1 MTIAELLK
9 TTQGAF
15 YLFDGR
21 VLRARIEYL
30 RTLIPVNVDLC
41 YAVKANPFLIREAEK
56 YVDRLEICSPGE
68 AEICFRLGVPTRKMV
83 ISGVYKTPAFIESL
97 IANPAFEG
105 VFTVESVNQFELID
119 ALSARFNRTIPV
131 LLRLTNESQFGM
143 DAETVENILARR
155 DEHPNL
161 EFLGIQFF
169 SGTQKTSLK
178 KLQREIEHLDSFLTR
193 LNEQYGFDAEEL
205 EYGPGFP
212 VSYFEGEK
220 TDEEALIS
228 GFCSALYGMNN
239 FPKITLELGRSI
251 ASSCGQYVTRVVD
264 IKRSGHQN
272 YLLVDGGMH
281 HIQYFGQYMAMKQ
294 PKFTVFGK
302 EDAEKKEKWN
312 IAGSLCSMNDILA
325 KQVLLPEM
333 AVSDALVFE
342 NAGAYCATEGISL
355 FLSRDLPEVYLL
367 DAEGNAFRA
376 RARFETSNLNTP
388 QYERM

>member
-97 IANPAFEG
+97 IANPGFEG

-143 DAETVENILARR
+143 DAATVENILARR

-228 GFCSALYGMNN
+228 GFCTALYGMNN

-388 QYERM
+388 EYERM